1 MPAILKALA
10 PFYVPLF
17 VALVIIVLFPELT
30 LWLPKMLR

>member
-1 MPAILKALA
+1 MPAILKALI

-17 VALVIIVLFPELT
+17 VSLAIITYFPELT